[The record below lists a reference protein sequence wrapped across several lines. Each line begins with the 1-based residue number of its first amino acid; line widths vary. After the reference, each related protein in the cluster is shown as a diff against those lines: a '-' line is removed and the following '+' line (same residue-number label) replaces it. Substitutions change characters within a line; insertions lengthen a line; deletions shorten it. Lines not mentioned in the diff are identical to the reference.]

1 MTYAIGQKFQNTG
14 MFPEVYVLAQV
25 AFKQVGLVSI
35 ESGNRWYDPVNV
47 VDVTEITETEF
58 EVIAGDTPE
67 QFELI
72 TKETN

>member
-35 ESGNRWYDPVNV
+35 ESGNRWYDPVTVN
-47 VDVTEITETEF
+47 DVTEITDIEF

-67 QFELI
+67 EFELI
-72 TKETN
+72 NEP

>member
-14 MFPEVYVLAQV
+14 MFPEVYILAQV

-35 ESGNRWYDPVNV
+35 ESGNRWYDPVTV
-47 VDVTEITETEF
+47 LDVTKITETEF
-58 EVIAGDTPE
+58 EVIAGNSPE

-72 TKETN
+72 NEP